1 MVILESQLILKD
13 ECFYVN
19 TREPTICFAFSR
31 YVLLVLSWY
40 LTFHYVVCSS
50 LRYNYL
56 GIKNTLFHVHTNFSF
71 IFIFSLRKE
80 RLYVAFYG
88 NWKRLVILFLFCK
101 EGNCYVLRFAKF
113 LSRLW
118 IDYYENI
125 YISWTALWISTP
137 LEISKILYTNIG
149 MTLQ

>member
-71 IFIFSLRKE
+71 IFIFWERKD
-80 RLYVAFYG
+80 LCYLYG
-88 NWKRLVILFLFCK
+88 NWKRLVTLFLSCK
-101 EGNCYVLRFAKF
+101 KSRSGLYMESISIYLLDEWYSNKHWVKGLFWPPRNFF
-113 LSRLW
+113 LV
-118 IDYYENI
+118 EKNQ
-125 YISWTALWISTP
+125 ISVSI
-137 LEISKILYTNIG
+137 IHFY
-149 MTLQ
+149 